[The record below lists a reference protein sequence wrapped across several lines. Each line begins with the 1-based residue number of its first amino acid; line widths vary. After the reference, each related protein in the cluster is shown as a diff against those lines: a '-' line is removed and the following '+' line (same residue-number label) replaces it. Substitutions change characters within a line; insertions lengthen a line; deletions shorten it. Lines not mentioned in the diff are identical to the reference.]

1 MYNGSMLIKNKELNN
16 MKNKSWNILKNPFTK
31 KWVVVLKYDTK
42 GYPYYVDYGHFDY
55 KKDAVQFVLQQ
66 SK

>member
-1 MYNGSMLIKNKELNN
+1 MMS
-16 MKNKSWNILKNPFTK
+16 NKSWNILKNPFTK